1 MRTFRKPSKDNL
13 RLTAGKERKNME
25 NKILVET
32 SARHIHLT
40 QEAVEALFGAGH
52 TLTKKK
58 DLSQPGQFAC
68 EEKVTVVNKCVDKRT
83 GAEVEKTLTMSVLG
97 PVRPETQ
104 VEVSFTDARTLGV
117 SAPVRESG
125 DVAGTPGAKLVGPAG
140 EYVIDHGIIVAK
152 RHIHLTP
159 ENAADLGVENGQIVK
174 VLVDTGAGRKT
185 VFDDVVIR
193 VKSSFAPAMHIDT
206 DECIPEEG
214 KWIQA
219 KEISDISAYTHGVG
233 WCAPQQGAC
242 KLSLNVKNGIIEEAL
257 VETIGCSGMTHS
269 AAMAA
274 EILPGKTI
282 LEALN
287 TDLVCDAINTA
298 MRELFLQIV
307 YGRSQSAF
315 SENGLVVGAGMEDL
329 GKGARSMVGTMYGTK
344 AKGVRYLEMTEGYCT
359 RMALDENDQVIG
371 YEFVSL
377 GKMTDM
383 IKKGTEP
390 NEAYEK
396 AKGTY
401 GRFKPEDGAVKYID
415 PRKE

>member
-1 MRTFRKPSKDNL
+1 
-13 RLTAGKERKNME
+13 ME

-125 DVAGTPGAKLVGPAG
+125 DVAGTPGAKLIGPAG

-206 DECIPEEG
+206 DECN
-214 KWIQA
+214 A
-219 KEISDISAYTHGVG
+219 
-233 WCAPQQGAC
+233 
-242 KLSLNVKNGIIEEAL
+242 
-257 VETIGCSGMTHS
+257 S
-269 AAMAA
+269 AAF
-274 EILPGKTI
+274 G
-282 LEALN
+282 
-287 TDLVCDAINTA
+287 V
-298 MRELFLQIV
+298 V
-307 YGRSQSAF
+307 YG
-315 SENGLVVGAGMEDL
+315 E
-329 GKGARSMVGTMYGTK
+329 
-344 AKGVRYLEMTEGYCT
+344 
-359 RMALDENDQVIG
+359 I
-371 YEFVSL
+371 
-377 GKMTDM
+377 
-383 IKKGTEP
+383 IK
-390 NEAYEK
+390 
-396 AKGTY
+396 
-401 GRFKPEDGAVKYID
+401 
-415 PRKE
+415 